1 MRLKAPRTSLYPAT
15 ASHRLRRLEQ
25 EAGLEFENSVNLGPL
40 DALRLRARTEPG
52 LFLQEA
58 WRLEMLAAITAAR
71 ANGVSSETLEPYE
84 SLLSA
89 A

>member
-1 MRLKAPRTSLYPAT
+1 MQIESA
-15 ASHRLRRLEQ
+15 
-25 EAGLEFENSVNLGPL
+25 ENLAPL

-58 WRLEMLAAITAAR
+58 WRLEMLAAIAAAR
-71 ANGVSSETLEPYE
+71 ANGVSSYALEPYE
-84 SLLSA
+84 QLLGEGA